1 MMQKLK
7 RFTFLGLMISVFA
20 SFNLASLEATANEKI
35 GRLFTSAV
43 ERDKLDLLR
52 QNQALKVISPL
63 NDLKSKADL
72 NANFSRS
79 SEPIIFQGYVNRS
92 DRIENTFWINK
103 QAVQEGSVVANVQ
116 IGQLNRREFLAKTA
130 NSLSLSLKS
139 SANGKLVR
147 LKVGQIYHPETGEIR
162 ALPILERAEKLHL
175 EKAED

>member
-1 MMQKLK
+1 MMQQLK
-7 RFTFLGLMISVFA
+7 RFTFLGLMISVLA
-20 SFNLASLEATANEKI
+20 SLNLASLEASANERI

-63 NDLKSKADL
+63 NDLKSKTDL

-79 SEPIIFQGYVNRS
+79 SGPIIFQGYVNRS
-92 DRIENTFWINK
+92 DRIENTLWINK

-116 IGQLNRREFLAKTA
+116 IGQLSRREFLTETA

-162 ALPILERAEKLHL
+162 ALPILENAEKLHL